1 MKIKNKIIT
10 VIGMAAITLM
20 AITGCANGKIFSGT
34 QAPSATERAF
44 YDVQTNYVTQVETVT
59 NTVATTNIVT
69 MEETNTV
76 TVNNTNTQI
85 TLVPVQVTNVTTQ
98 VNVITTT
105 NQQPVYQ
112 LTANGNAA
120 TVEQSTA
127 AIGNSIAPGAGTLAG
142 LGLSALIGFW
152 GWLRSY
158 KTGSQQ
164 TVAANALSQEV
175 ETLLE
180 FVQAL
185 PKGEAYTTAIQ
196 AWLQQHQVQ
205 TGSASTILNILENEV
220 SNPDAKAAVASILT
234 SLNTLGTTV
243 PATVP
248 PNAPASKLVGAS

>member
-1 MKIKNKIIT
+1 MKIKLVMIVMSAT
-10 VIGMAAITLM
+10 ALLAT
-20 AITGCANGKIFSGT
+20 TGCASGGLFSGT
-34 QAPSATERAF
+34 QAPTETERAL
-44 YDVQTNYVTQVETVT
+44 YDVETNYVTKVETVT
-59 NTVATTNIVT
+59 NTVATTNVVT

-76 TVNNTNTQI
+76 TVNNTNTLI
-85 TLVPVQVTNVTTQ
+85 NIVPVQVTNVTTQ

-112 LTANGNAA
+112 LNANGNAA

-185 PKGEAYTTAIQ
+185 PNGAAYTTQIQ

-205 TGSASTILNILENEV
+205 TGAASTILNILENEV
-220 SNPDAKAAVASILT
+220 SNPDAKAAVASIIT
-234 SLNTLGTTV
+234 SLNTLGTSL
-243 PATVP
+243 PAAP
-248 PNAPASKLVGAS
+248 QGGAPAGKLVGSS

>member
-1 MKIKNKIIT
+1 MSA
-10 VIGMAAITLM
+10 MMLL
-20 AITGCANGKIFSGT
+20 AITGCASGGAFSGT
-34 QAPSATERAF
+34 QSPTATERAF

-59 NTVATTNIVT
+59 NTVATTNVVT

-120 TVEQSTA
+120 TVEQSAA

-142 LGLSALIGFW
+142 LGISAILGFW

-158 KTGSQQ
+158 KSGSQQ
-164 TVAANALSQEV
+164 SAAANALSQEV

-180 FVQAL
+180 FVQSL
-185 PKGEAYTTAIQ
+185 PNGSAYTMAIT

-205 TGSASTILNILENEV
+205 TGAASTILNILENEV
-220 SNPDAKAAVASILT
+220 SNPDAKAAVASIIT
-234 SLNTLGTTV
+234 SLNTLGTALPTTA
-243 PATVP
+243 PAS
-248 PNAPASKLVGAS
+248 APASKLVGSS

>member
-1 MKIKNKIIT
+1 MKKKIAMVGI
-10 VIGMAAITLM
+10 VSMLTLL
-20 AITGCANGKIFSGT
+20 AVTGCASGGLFSGT
-34 QAPSATERAF
+34 QAPSTTERAF

-59 NTVATTNIVT
+59 NTVATTNVVT
-69 MEETNTV
+69 MQETNTV
-76 TVNNTNTQI
+76 TVNNTNTLI
-85 TLVPVQVTNVTTQ
+85 TIVPVQVTNVTTQ

-120 TVEQSTA
+120 TIEQSTA
-127 AIGNSIAPGAGTLAG
+127 AIGNSIAPGVGTLAG
-142 LGLSALIGFW
+142 LGLSALVGFW

-158 KTGSQQ
+158 KSGSQQ

-185 PKGEAYTTAIQ
+185 PNGAAYNTAITS
-196 AWLQQHQVQ
+196 WLQSHQVQ
-205 TGSASTILNILENEV
+205 TGAASTILNMLENEV

-248 PNAPASKLVGAS
+248 PSAPASKLVGAS

>member
-1 MKIKNKIIT
+1 MKTQKT
-10 VIGMAAITLM
+10 VLGILAIALL
-20 AITGCANGKIFSGT
+20 AVTGCASGGFFSGT
-34 QAPSATERAF
+34 QAPSSTERAF

-59 NTVATTNIVT
+59 NTVATTNVVT

-120 TVEQSTA
+120 TIEQSTA
-127 AIGNSIAPGAGTLAG
+127 AIGNSIAPGVGTLAG
-142 LGLSALIGFW
+142 LGLSALVGFW

-164 TVAANALSQEV
+164 IVAANALSQEV

-185 PKGEAYTTAIQ
+185 PNGSAYNTAIT
-196 AWLQQHQVQ
+196 AWLQAHQVQ
-205 TGSASTILNILENEV
+205 TGAAWTILNIMENEV
-220 SNPDAKAAVASILT
+220 SNPDAKAAVASILA
-234 SLNTLGTTV
+234 SLNTLQTAV
-243 PATVP
+243 PSIPA
-248 PNAPASKLVGAS
+248 PNAPAAKVVGAS